1 MVYDVCFLMTCD
13 HLKDGLRMEGLPTSG
28 LKEDLARRLTSRLSS
43 LMSSTHGP
51 TVKQLKYVLWLWRV
65 KDMHGRHARSARY
78 YEINDRSR
86 VFALI
91 NQWKSR

>member
-1 MVYDVCFLMTCD
+1 
-13 HLKDGLRMEGLPTSG
+13 MEGLPTSG
-28 LKEDLARRLTSRLSS
+28 WKEDLARTLSSRLSS

-51 TVKQLKYVLWLWRV
+51 TVKQLKYVLRLWRV
-65 KDMHGRHARSARY
+65 KDMHGRHAVRY